1 MCVYKIHDVNPMP
14 FNFLVHKFDL
24 KKTRLFESKLPA
36 LPDGS
41 IELQIERFAFTANN
55 ITYAAFG
62 DAMHYWH
69 FYPVSHLSGLA
80 DAQNWG
86 RIPVWGFA
94 SVTLS
99 RFSGISTGARVY
111 GYWPMSS
118 HVQLL
123 PTRVQDSGFSDGAQH
138 RTALHTVY
146 NQYQRCSKDPL
157 FNAATQ
163 DLQAVLSPLFTTAW
177 LIDHFLA
184 DQQFFGA
191 HSAANHG
198 KALVMLSSA
207 SSKTVMATA
216 FCLAQRGEVE
226 VVGFTSGANRTFCE
240 GLGCYHRV
248 LTYEALSTLDA
259 NRHCVYVDLAG
270 NAALRVAIHTH
281 FVNLKYNCS
290 VGASHVNDLGAPGS
304 AKNLPGPKATLFF
317 APAQGQKRGQEW
329 GAEGLRARV
338 RQTWDLFLQRVTD
351 PSKPW
356 LQMQHHH
363 GPIGMGDAYAKVLS
377 GQDLPS
383 AGRVVVL

>member
-1 MCVYKIHDVNPMP
+1 MRVYKIHDENPMP

-24 KKTRLFESKLPA
+24 KNTRLFEAKLPA
-36 LPDGS
+36 LPDGA
-41 IELQIERFAFTANN
+41 IELQIER
-55 ITYAAFG
+55 
-62 DAMHYWH
+62 
-69 FYPVSHLSGLA
+69 
-80 DAQNWG
+80 
-86 RIPVWGFA
+86 FA

>member
-1 MCVYKIHDVNPMP
+1 MTS
-14 FNFLVHKFDL
+14 NFLVHKSDL
-24 KKTRLFESKLPA
+24 KNTRLLEATLPA
-36 LPDGS
+36 LPDGA

-62 DAMHYWH
+62 EAMRYWD
-69 FYPVSHLSGLA
+69 FFPMSQLSGLP

-94 SVTLS
+94 SVTQS
-99 RFSGISTGARVY
+99 RFSGISMGERIY

-123 PTRVQDSGFSDGAQH
+123 PKRVQEGGFLDGAEH
-138 RTALHTVY
+138 RSALHTVY

-157 FNAATQ
+157 FNPSTQ
-163 DLQAVLSPLFTTAW
+163 DMQAVLSPLFTTAW
-177 LIDHFLA
+177 LIDDFLA

-191 HSAANHG
+191 GSGANHG

-207 SSKTVMATA
+207 SSKTAMATA
-216 FCLAQRGEVE
+216 FCLAQRGNVE
-226 VVGFTSGANRTFCE
+226 VVGLTSGANRAFCE

-248 LTYEALSTLDA
+248 LPYEALSTLDA
-259 NRHCVYVDLAG
+259 NRPCVYIDLAG
-270 NAALRVAIHTH
+270 NAVLRAAIHTQ

-290 VGASHVNDLGAPGS
+290 VGASHVNDIGAPGS
-304 AKNLPGPKATLFF
+304 AKNLPGPKPTLFF

-329 GAEGLRARV
+329 GAEGLRSRV

-356 LQMQHHH
+356 LQVQHHH
-363 GPIGMGDAYAKVLS
+363 GLTGMSDAYAKVLS
-377 GQDLPS
+377 GQDLPN
-383 AGRVVVL
+383 AGRVVVLE